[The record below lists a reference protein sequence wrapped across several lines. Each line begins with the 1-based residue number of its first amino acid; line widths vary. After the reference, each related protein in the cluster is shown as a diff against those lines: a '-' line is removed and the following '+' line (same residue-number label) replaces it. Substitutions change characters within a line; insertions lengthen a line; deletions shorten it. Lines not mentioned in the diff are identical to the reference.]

1 MLVILRLVHMV
12 LLLSKTE
19 QFFLRIPEF
28 DQWEKLVKY
37 VSDSMLSKV
46 AILDI
51 QNCVMLSISHL
62 ILA

>member
-1 MLVILRLVHMV
+1 MV

-37 VSDSMLSKV
+37 VSDSMLSKL
-46 AILDI
+46 AILNI
-51 QNCVMLSISHL
+51 QNFVMLSISHL

>member
-37 VSDSMLSKV
+37 VSDSMLSKL
-46 AILDI
+46 AILNI
-51 QNCVMLSISHL
+51 QNFVMLSISHL